1 MNDKI
6 LQNQEKISFDNF
18 LNDFIKQIN
27 EEIFV
32 ISQWVETYLG
42 NEYDKGYEIPSLT
55 FDLTD
60 KNNNNNK
67 MKLINFD
74 LLKSS
79 LEKSATQLNSI
90 INDKDTEII
99 KLTNVIKEKDS
110 KYNEMNKEIIKM
122 KQKQIDLN
130 KEKDQLILQQ
140 EQERKNHLINK
151 NIINNLRQSDENNKK
166 NNIKYLKYLYQLIH
180 KEMNSILSD
189 INFRAYH
196 DKFININQNDNIF
209 NDNKDK
215 NINFIEEKLNIS
227 LIKLIEFIGELKYD
241 YIQTKNDNVNI
252 MKEKARN
259 TRNIIMNNI
268 DDKKIDE
275 YKSKIEELINNNKIL
290 KEQLNI
296 INRNNELKLMK
307 DDEIMMKCENIENEN
322 KNLRFNNDNLL
333 NKLKKSN
340 EDNLTLEKENNE
352 LKRKIKK
359 ININQNDEN
368 NLKQTIND
376 LSLDYQRILK
386 ENSSLK
392 NFLNSKNFSNF

>member
-1 MNDKI
+1 
-6 LQNQEKISFDNF
+6 
-18 LNDFIKQIN
+18 
-27 EEIFV
+27 
-32 ISQWVETYLG
+32 
-42 NEYDKGYEIPSLT
+42 
-55 FDLTD
+55 
-60 KNNNNNK
+60 
-67 MKLINFD
+67 
-74 LLKSS
+74 
-79 LEKSATQLNSI
+79 
-90 INDKDTEII
+90 
-99 KLTNVIKEKDS
+99 
-110 KYNEMNKEIIKM
+110 
-122 KQKQIDLN
+122 
-130 KEKDQLILQQ
+130 
-140 EQERKNHLINK
+140 
-151 NIINNLRQSDENNKK
+151 
-166 NNIKYLKYLYQLIH
+166 
-180 KEMNSILSD
+180 MNSILSD

-290 KEQLNI
+290 KEQINI

-333 NKLKKSN
+333 HKLKKSN